1 MKKRKKRIKIKGL
14 IKLILF
20 LALVGGI
27 LYFLYNLC
35 DTSIKN
41 IYISGNNYLLDQDI
55 IELANLDNYPDFYTT
70 SSNSIE
76 KRIKKNPFIK
86 DVKVKK
92 RLFQK
97 LNIEIEEKR
106 ALFIYDDNIYFDDKS
121 SSNNDLSINLP
132 ILINYT
138 PDVKFDSL
146 IKKMTKIDFEVLE
159 KVSEIKYDPNEY
171 DEDRFLLYM
180 NDSNLVYLTLTKF
193 DYLNKYNDAVTKLE
207 GKKGILY
214 LDSGNYFEILG

>member
-14 IKLILF
+14 FKLILF
-20 LALVGGI
+20 LALVGGV

-35 DTSIKN
+35 DTSIRN
-41 IYISGNNYLLDQDI
+41 IYISGNDYLSDQDI
-55 IELANLDNYPDFYTT
+55 IEIANLDTYPDFYTT

-76 KRIKKNPFIK
+76 KMIKKNPFIK

-97 LNIEIEEKR
+97 LYIEIIENK
-106 ALFIYDDNIYFDDKS
+106 ALFIYNDKIYFDNGN

-138 PDVKFDSL
+138 PDVKFESL
-146 IKKMTKIDFEVLE
+146 IKKMTKINFEVLE

>member
-14 IKLILF
+14 FKLILF
-20 LALVGGI
+20 LALVGGG

-41 IYISGNNYLLDQDI
+41 IYISGNGYLSDQDI
-55 IELANLDNYPDFYTT
+55 IEIANLDTYPDFYTT

-76 KRIKKNPFIK
+76 KMIRKNPFIK

-97 LNIEIEEKR
+97 LNIEIIENK
-106 ALFIYDDNIYFDDKS
+106 ALFIYNDKIYFDNGK

-138 PDVKFDSL
+138 PDVKFESL
-146 IKKMTKIDFEVLE
+146 IKKMTKINFEVLE

>member
-76 KRIKKNPFIK
+76 KKIKKTPFIK
-86 DVKVKK
+86 SVKVKK

>member
-76 KRIKKNPFIK
+76 KKIKKNPFIK
-86 DVKVKK
+86 SVKVKK

>member
-20 LALVGGI
+20 LALVGV

-41 IYISGNNYLLDQDI
+41 IYISGNNYLSDQDI
-55 IELANLDNYPDFYTT
+55 IEIAKLDNYPDFYTT

-76 KRIKKNPFIK
+76 KNIKKNSFIK

-97 LNIEIEEKR
+97 LSIEIEEKK
-106 ALFIYDDNIYFDDKS
+106 ALFIYDNKIYFDDKS

-180 NDSNLVYLTLTKF
+180 NDTNLVYVTLTKF
-193 DYLNKYNDAVTKLE
+193 EYLNKYNDAVTKFE

>member
-41 IYISGNNYLLDQDI
+41 IYISGNNYLSDQDI
-55 IELANLDNYPDFYTT
+55 IEIAKLDNYPDFYTT

-86 DVKVKK
+86 SVKVKK

>member
-86 DVKVKK
+86 SVKVKK